1 VQSSDLRSP
10 TDVEVERAAVKSA
23 DTSSAPRYVVIVGE
37 KPIMSAPT
45 LTLSKAL
52 SRVGVKVRFA
62 DANALQRAP
71 WVRLLRSAK
80 AVLLLSY
87 GEVTAYVLSQL
98 ATAVAMGVPVV
109 RWWVGTDV
117 LNVITRESLQRNA
130 ARVDR
135 IVSTNVAAAPH
146 LVDELSTVGI
156 RAQYVPSVIDADLS
170 GNEVME
176 WSGATRP
183 VLVYMPESRKEFFG
197 IEVIEPVIAANRDLD
212 FLVVADDSHS
222 LAVYPNVESF
232 GWVSNMQHLYDR
244 AGCILR
250 ITAHDGL
257 PRMLIESM
265 VRGAYAIY
273 SWPLAGCW
281 EAHTSEEIN
290 KALESY
296 RAASAPNMEG
306 RRAMLQMLRERPDLQ
321 MSTVLAEASTPL
333 KQRIVGAKLAVQFKF
348 RGERPA

>member
-1 VQSSDLRSP
+1 VQSSNVSSP
-10 TDVEVERAAVKSA
+10 TDVEVERSAVKSA
-23 DTSSAPRYVVIVGE
+23 DSNSALRYVVIVGE

-52 SRVGVKVRFA
+52 SRVGVQVRFA
-62 DANALQRAP
+62 DANTMQRAA

-87 GEVTAYVLSQL
+87 GEVSGYVLSQL

-117 LNVITRESLQRNA
+117 LNVISRENLQRNA

-156 RAQYVPSVIDADLS
+156 RAQYVPSVIDADIS
-170 GNEVME
+170 GNAVME
-176 WSGATRP
+176 WSGGTRP

-197 IEVIEPVIAANRDLD
+197 IDVIEPVIAANLDLD

-273 SWPLAGCW
+273 SWPLPGSW
-281 EAHTSEEIN
+281 EAHTSEQIN
-290 KALESY
+290 EALASY

-306 RRAMLQMLRERPDLQ
+306 RRAMLQMLRDRPDLQ
-321 MSTVLAEASTPL
+321 MSNVLTEASTPL
-333 KQRIVGAKLAVQFKF
+333 KQRILGAKLAVQFKF
-348 RGERPA
+348 RGERNF

>member
-1 VQSSDLRSP
+1 
-10 TDVEVERAAVKSA
+10 
-23 DTSSAPRYVVIVGE
+23 
-37 KPIMSAPT
+37 MSAPT

-52 SRVGVKVRFA
+52 SRVGVQVRFA
-62 DANALQRAP
+62 DANALPRAP

-80 AVLLLSY
+80 AVLLLTYS
-87 GEVTAYVLSQL
+87 EVSGYVLSQL

-146 LVDELSTVGI
+146 LVDELGTVGI
-156 RAQYVPSVIDADLS
+156 RARYVPSVIDADLS
-170 GNEVME
+170 GNAVME
-176 WSGATRP
+176 WSGRTRP

-197 IEVIEPVIAANRDLD
+197 IEVIEPVIAGNPDLD

-232 GWVSNMQHLYDR
+232 GWVSSMQHLYDR

-273 SWPLAGCW
+273 SWPLPGCW
-281 EAHTSEEIN
+281 EAHTSDEIN
-290 KALESY
+290 EALANY
-296 RAASAPNMEG
+296 RTASAPNLEG
-306 RRAMLQMLRERPDLQ
+306 RSAMLEMLRERPDLQ
-321 MSTVLAEASTPL
+321 MSHVLSEASTPL
-333 KQRIVGAKLAVQFKF
+333 KQRIVGAKIAVQLKL
-348 RGERPA
+348 RGERNA

>member
-1 VQSSDLRSP
+1 MKESDAKSFA
-10 TDVEVERAAVKSA
+10 DVEVELPVVKSA
-23 DTSSAPRYVVIVGE
+23 DADSSLRYVVIVGE

-52 SRVGVKVRFA
+52 ARVGVKVRFA

-71 WVRLLRSAK
+71 WVRLLRSAR

-87 GEVTAYVLSQL
+87 AEVSGYVLSQL
-98 ATAVAMGVPVV
+98 ATAVAVGVPVV

-117 LNVITRESLQRNA
+117 LNVISRDSLQRNA

-146 LVDELSTVGI
+146 LVDELETVGI
-156 RAQYVPSVIDADLS
+156 RAQFVPSVIDADIS
-170 GNEVME
+170 GSAVMD
-176 WSGATRP
+176 WTGATRP

-197 IEVIEPVIAANRDLD
+197 IDIIEPVIASNPDLQ
-212 FLVVADDSHS
+212 FLIVADGSHS
-222 LAVYPNVESF
+222 LAFYPNVESF
-232 GWVSNMQHLYDR
+232 GWVSNMRHLYEQ

-273 SWPLAGCW
+273 SWPLPGCW

-290 KALESY
+290 DALARY
-296 RAASAPNMEG
+296 RDATSPNMEG
-306 RRAMLQMLRERPDLQ
+306 RRAMLQMLKDRPDLQ
-321 MSTVLAEASTPL
+321 MSNVIAEASTPL

-348 RGERPA
+348 LAERPV

>member
-1 VQSSDLRSP
+1 VQSSEVKRRAE
-10 TDVEVERAAVKSA
+10 VEVERSAVKSA
-23 DTSSAPRYVVIVGE
+23 DANPPQRYVVIVGE

-52 SRVGVKVRFA
+52 ARVGVKVRFA
-62 DANALQRAP
+62 DANALPRAA
-71 WVRLLRSAK
+71 WIRLLRSAK

-87 GEVTAYVLSQL
+87 GEVTGYVLSQL

-117 LNVITRESLQRNA
+117 LNVITREDLQRNA

-135 IVSTNVAAAPH
+135 IISTNVAAAPH
-146 LVDELSTVGI
+146 LVDELGTVGV
-156 RAQYVPSVIDADLS
+156 RAQYVPSVIDADIT
-170 GNEVME
+170 GIPVME
-176 WSGATRP
+176 WTGETRP
-183 VLVYMPESRKEFFG
+183 VLVYMPESRKDFFG
-197 IEVIEPVIAANRDLD
+197 IDVIEPVIAANPDLE

-222 LAVYPNVESF
+222 LAIYPNVESF
-232 GWVSNMQHLYDR
+232 GWVSNMQHLYER

-257 PRMLIESM
+257 PRMLIESL

-273 SWPLAGCW
+273 SWPLHGCW
-281 EAHTSEEIN
+281 EAHTSEEVN
-290 KALESY
+290 QALVDY
-296 RAASAPNMEG
+296 RAAREPNLEG

-321 MSTVLAEASTPL
+321 MSNVLDVATTPL
-333 KQRIVGAKLAVQFKF
+333 NQRLRGAKLAVQYKL
-348 RGERPA
+348 GPERRA

>member
-1 VQSSDLRSP
+1 
-10 TDVEVERAAVKSA
+10 
-23 DTSSAPRYVVIVGE
+23 
-37 KPIMSAPT
+37 MSAPT
-45 LTLSKAL
+45 LTLSRAL
-52 SRVGVKVRFA
+52 SRVGVPVRFA
-62 DANALQRAP
+62 DANTLARAE
-71 WVRLLRSAK
+71 WLRLLRSAK

-87 GEVTAYVLSQL
+87 GEVTPYVLSQL
-98 ATAVAMGVPVV
+98 ATAVAVGVPIV

-117 LNVITRESLQRNA
+117 LNVITRERLQRNA

-146 LVDELSTVGI
+146 LVDELATLGI
-156 RAQYVPSVIDADLS
+156 RAQYVPSVIDADIS
-170 GNEVME
+170 ESEVME

-183 VLVYMPESRKEFFG
+183 VLVYMPGSRKEFFG
-197 IEVIEPVIAANRDLD
+197 IDVIEPVIAANPDLE

-222 LAVYPNVESF
+222 LAIYPNVESF

-273 SWPLAGCW
+273 SWPLPGCW
-281 EAHTSEEIN
+281 QAHTSAEIN
-290 KALESY
+290 EALRDY
-296 RAASAPNMEG
+296 RASTTPNLEG
-306 RRAMLQMLRERPDLQ
+306 RRGMLQMLRQRPDLQ
-321 MSTVLAEASTPL
+321 MSNVIAEASTPL
-333 KQRIVGAKLAVQFKF
+333 KQRILGAKLAVQFKF
-348 RGERPA
+348 RAERRA

>member
-1 VQSSDLRSP
+1 MQSRDVRSP
-10 TDVEVERAAVKSA
+10 TDVEVERPAVKSA
-23 DTSSAPRYVVIVGE
+23 DADASVRYVVIVGE

-52 SRVGVKVRFA
+52 TRLGVHVRFA

-71 WVRLLRSAK
+71 WIRLLRSAK
-80 AVLLLSY
+80 AILLVSY
-87 GEVTAYVLSQL
+87 GEVSGYVLSQL
-98 ATAVAMGVPVV
+98 ATAVAVGVPVV

-146 LVDELSTVGI
+146 LVDELATVGI
-156 RAQYVPSVIDADLS
+156 RAQYVPSVIDADIS
-170 GNEVME
+170 GTTVMD

-183 VLVYMPESRKEFFG
+183 ILVYMPETRKEFFG
-197 IEVIEPVIAANRDLD
+197 IDVIEPVIAANPDLN

-222 LAVYPNVESF
+222 LAVHANVESF
-232 GWVSNMQHLYDR
+232 GWVSNMRHLYER

-273 SWPLAGCW
+273 SWPLPGSW

-290 KALESY
+290 AALASY
-296 RAASAPNMEG
+296 RAASTPNMEG
-306 RRAMLQMLRERPDLQ
+306 RRAMLSMLRERPDQQ
-321 MSTVLAEASTPL
+321 MSNVISEASTPL
-333 KQRIVGAKLAVQFKF
+333 KQRILGAKLAVQFKF
-348 RGERPA
+348 RAEHRP

>member
-1 VQSSDLRSP
+1 VQSSEVKSR
-10 TDVEVERAAVKSA
+10 TDVEVARSAVQSA
-23 DTSSAPRYVVIVGE
+23 DAGSSQRYIVIVGE

-52 SRVGVKVRFA
+52 SRVGVKVQFA
-62 DANALQRAP
+62 DANALERAP
-71 WVRLLRSAK
+71 WIRLLRSAK

-87 GEVTAYVLSQL
+87 GEVSGYVLSQL

-117 LNVITRESLQRNA
+117 LNVISRENLQRNA

-135 IVSTNVAAAPH
+135 IISTNVAAAPH
-146 LVDELSTVGI
+146 LVDELGTVGI
-156 RAQYVPSVIDADLS
+156 RAQYVPSVIDADIS
-170 GNEVME
+170 GTTVME
-176 WSGATRP
+176 WRGETRP
-183 VLVYMPESRKEFFG
+183 ILVYMPESRKEFFG
-197 IEVIEPVIAANRDLD
+197 IDVIEPVIAANSDLH

-273 SWPLAGCW
+273 SWPLPGCW
-281 EAHTSEEIN
+281 EAHTSDEIN
-290 KALESY
+290 QALASY
-296 RAASAPNMEG
+296 RAARTPNLEG
-306 RRAMLQMLRERPDLQ
+306 RDAMLQMLRERPDLQ
-321 MSTVLAEASTPL
+321 MSNVLDEASTPL
-333 KQRIVGAKLAVQFKF
+333 KRRILGAKLAVQFKF
-348 RGERPA
+348 GADRRA